1 MKNHLFVTIA
11 AASGIALASSAGAA
25 SAAEHSS
32 TMSNTSQPSAMHQM
46 TKPGISLTN
55 AQQKLAWKDVD
66 RNATIQKAPADF
78 TPSVGATVPSE
89 IALKPVP
96 ADLGRK
102 VSALKSYDYARLN
115 HELLIV
121 DPSSKKVVDV
131 INRHA

>member
-1 MKNHLFVTIA
+1 MKTHLFVTIF

-66 RNATIQKAPADF
+66 RNATI
-78 TPSVGATVPSE
+78 
-89 IALKPVP
+89 
-96 ADLGRK
+96 
-102 VSALKSYDYARLN
+102 
-115 HELLIV
+115 
-121 DPSSKKVVDV
+121 
-131 INRHA
+131 

>member
-1 MKNHLFVTIA
+1 MKKHLIVTIA
-11 AASGIALASSAGAA
+11 AASGIALAASAGAA

-32 TMSNTSQPSAMHQM
+32 TMSNTSQSSGMHQM
-46 TKPGISLTN
+46 TKPRLSLTN

-66 RNATIQKAPADF
+66 RDATIQKAPADF

-96 ADLGRK
+96 ADLGRR

-131 INRHA
+131 INRRA